1 MKTRDRILECAL
13 QLFNEKGE
21 PNVSTM
27 EVANE
32 MGISP
37 GNLYYLFHGK
47 EPLLLG
53 LFERFQAELAPLLDP
68 PHDVELAPED
78 YWLFLHLIVERL
90 AHYRFLFQDLSN
102 LAGRLPK
109 LAKGIRNLLNALKR
123 TLASLLAQLKAKGQL
138 VSDTQALGQLVEQ
151 ITMTLLFSLDYQRIL
166 DRGGEVRLV
175 VYQIMMLVAPH
186 LLPPIK
192 VATGEMGD
200 PHPSHRVVDGSLVHG
215 VETSGAGAGVSP

>member
-13 QLFNEKGE
+13 QLFNQKGE
-21 PNVSTM
+21 PNASTM

-37 GNLYYLFHGK
+37 GNLYYHFHGK
-47 EPLLLG
+47 EPLVLG
-53 LFERFQAELAPLLDP
+53 LFERFQHELSPLLDP
-68 PHDVELAPED
+68 PAEAQLEAHD
-78 YWLFLHLIVERL
+78 YWLFLHLIVERM

-109 LAKGIRNLLNALKR
+109 LAKGMRHLLTALKR
-123 TLASLLAQLKAKGQL
+123 TLASLLARLQAAGQL

-151 ITMTLLFSLDYQRIL
+151 ITLTLLFSLDYQRIL
-166 DRGGEVRLV
+166 DREGEVRVV

-186 LLPPIK
+186 LMMPARQAIERL
-192 VATGEMGD
+192 ALRYLDDEG
-200 PHPSHRVVDGSLVHG
+200 
-215 VETSGAGAGVSP
+215 

>member
-13 QLFNEKGE
+13 QLFNHKGE

-37 GNLYYLFHGK
+37 GNLYYHFHGK
-47 EPLLLG
+47 EPLVLG
-53 LFERFQAELAPLLDP
+53 LFERFQSELSPLLDP
-68 PHDVELAPED
+68 PPGAQLEAQD
-78 YWLFLHLIVERL
+78 YWLFLHLIVERM

-109 LAKGIRNLLNALKR
+109 LARGIRNLLTALKR
-123 TLASLLAQLKAKGQL
+123 TLASLLARLKAAGQL
-138 VSDTQALGQLVEQ
+138 VSGTQARGQLVEQ
-151 ITMTLLFSLDYQRIL
+151 ITLTLLFSLDYQRIL
-166 DRGGEVRLV
+166 DREGEVQVV

-186 LLPPIK
+186 LLPAARE
-192 VATGEMGD
+192 ATERLALRYMDD
-200 PHPSHRVVDGSLVHG
+200 PV
-215 VETSGAGAGVSP
+215 

>member
-13 QLFNEKGE
+13 QLFNQKGE

-37 GNLYYLFHGK
+37 GNLYYHFHGK
-47 EPLLLG
+47 EPLVLG
-53 LFERFQAELAPLLDP
+53 LFERFQNELAPLLDP
-68 PHDVELAPED
+68 PADAQLEAQD
-78 YWLFLHLIVERL
+78 YWLFLHLIVERM

-109 LAKGIRNLLNALKR
+109 LAKGIRNLLTALKR
-123 TLASLLAQLKAKGQL
+123 TLASLLARLKADGQL

-151 ITMTLLFSLDYQRIL
+151 ITLTLLFSLDYPRIL
-166 DRGGEVRLV
+166 DREGEVEVV
-175 VYQIMMLVAPH
+175 VYQIMMLVGPPLGAPARQ
-186 LLPPIK
+186 
-192 VATGEMGD
+192 ATVRWALRYLEN
-200 PHPSHRVVDGSLVHG
+200 SN
-215 VETSGAGAGVSP
+215 

>member
-13 QLFNEKGE
+13 QLFNQKGE

-37 GNLYYLFHGK
+37 GNLYYHFHGK
-47 EPLLLG
+47 EPLVLG
-53 LFERFQAELAPLLDP
+53 LFERFQSELAPLLDP
-68 PHDVELAPED
+68 PPGAQLEAQD
-78 YWLFLHLIVERL
+78 YWLFLHLIVERM

-109 LAKGIRNLLNALKR
+109 LARGIRNLLTALKR
-123 TLASLLAQLKAKGQL
+123 TLASLLARLQAAGQL
-138 VSDTQALGQLVEQ
+138 VSGTQALGQLVEQ
-151 ITMTLLFSLDYQRIL
+151 ITLTLLFSLDYQRIL
-166 DRGGEVRLV
+166 DREGEVQVV

-186 LLPPIK
+186 LLPAARE
-192 VATGEMGD
+192 ATERLALRYMDD
-200 PHPSHRVVDGSLVHG
+200 PV
-215 VETSGAGAGVSP
+215 

>member
-13 QLFNEKGE
+13 QLFNHKGE

-37 GNLYYLFHGK
+37 GNLYYHFHGK
-47 EPLLLG
+47 EPLVLG
-53 LFERFQAELAPLLDP
+53 LFERFQTELAPLLDP
-68 PHDVELAPED
+68 PADAHLEPQD
-78 YWLFLHLIVERL
+78 YWLFLHLIVERM
-90 AHYRFLFQDLSN
+90 AYYRFLFQDLSN

-109 LAKGIRNLLNALKR
+109 LAKGIRHLLTALKR
-123 TLASLLAQLKAKGQL
+123 TLASLLARLKADGQL

-151 ITMTLLFSLDYQRIL
+151 ITLTLLFSLDYQRVL
-166 DRGGEVRLV
+166 GRVGEVRVV

-186 LLPPIK
+186 LLPPIRH
-192 VATGEMGD
+192 ATERLALRYLQD
-200 PHPSHRVVDGSLVHG
+200 PV
-215 VETSGAGAGVSP
+215 

>member
-13 QLFNEKGE
+13 QLFNHKGE

-37 GNLYYLFHGK
+37 GNLYYHFHGK
-47 EPLLLG
+47 EPLVLG

-68 PHDVELAPED
+68 PAGAHLEPQD
-78 YWLFLHLIVERL
+78 YWLFLHLIVERM

-109 LAKGIRNLLNALKR
+109 LAKGIRHLLTALKR
-123 TLASLLAQLKAKGQL
+123 TLASLLARLKADGQL

-151 ITMTLLFSLDYQRIL
+151 ITLTLLFSLDYQRVL
-166 DRGGEVRLV
+166 GRVGEVQVV

-186 LLPPIK
+186 LLPPARQ
-192 VATGEMGD
+192 ATERLAMRYLQD
-200 PHPSHRVVDGSLVHG
+200 PV
-215 VETSGAGAGVSP
+215 

>member
-1 MKTRDRILECAL
+1 
-13 QLFNEKGE
+13 
-21 PNVSTM
+21 M

-37 GNLYYLFHGK
+37 GNLYYHFHGK
-47 EPLLLG
+47 EPLILG
-53 LFERFQAELAPLLDP
+53 LFERFQGELAPLLDP
-68 PHDVELAPED
+68 PADVELAPED

-90 AHYRFLFQDLSN
+90 SHYRFLFQDLSN

-123 TLASLLAQLKAKGQL
+123 TLASLLARLQAQGLL

-151 ITMTLLFSLDYQRIL
+151 ITLTLLFSLDYQRIL
-166 DRGGEVRLV
+166 DREGEVRLV

-186 LLPPIK
+186 LLPSMK
-192 VATGEMGD
+192 AATEQMALEYLKD
-200 PHPSHRVVDGSLVHG
+200 H
-215 VETSGAGAGVSP
+215 E